1 MSDPEHSFSDLDLDP
16 RILTALSALG
26 FESPTPIQ
34 FEAIPPLRE
43 GRDIVARARTG
54 SGKTAAFGLPVLE
67 RLKDGK
73 KGPRALIMAP
83 TRELALQVTEAM
95 QSFAKGLQVPMV
107 TVYGGAPYK
116 PQFVALS
123 RGVPLVVGTP
133 GRLID
138 HLDRGSLDL
147 SGIEMVVLDEADEML
162 RMGFI
167 DDVEKLLGAMPD
179 GRQIALFSATMPPPI
194 RRVANKYLVDP
205 VTVEADVARGTTVDH
220 VRQRIVVVP
229 QYIKGRALVRYL
241 EGEER
246 GATLVFSRT
255 RAGCGEIAETLADAG
270 IEAEALHGDLAQ
282 RDRERVLGRLRSG
295 RIGVVVATDVAARGI
310 DVEHITHVVNLDL
323 PDNPESY
330 THRIGRTGR
339 AGREGTAMTLITP
352 RERGRA
358 ESFRRSLGAT
368 FEEYYLPSDAAIAK
382 RDRDALVESLDGAGE
397 AAAGWVEHLVSE
409 GRELADIAAAAMEL
423 LARARSVSLETDL
436 SDELPDWA
444 RPPQRRDSP
453 PRQFERGAPRSFDGP
468 PQRGPGGPGPDFGP
482 PRGRPNQAPN
492 EVELFVGAGRALG
505 VRPGDLVGALAG
517 DAGISGGDIGRIQVG
532 ERSSFVGV
540 SRAIAAKVLEG
551 RTTLNVRGRDVKL
564 SLAQPGGK
572 AGGPEKSWK
581 PRGPGKPTFEVRR
594 GGPHRTPHGPSVGA
608 TGGSKTWKGSS
619 GKR

>member
-1 MSDPEHSFSDLDLDP
+1 MSDPEPSFSDLDLDP
-16 RILTALSALG
+16 RILTTLSELG
-26 FESPTPIQ
+26 FENPTPIQ
-34 FEAIPPLRE
+34 AQAIPPLLA
-43 GRDIVARARTG
+43 GKDVVARARTG
-54 SGKTAAFGLPVLE
+54 SGKTAAFGLPLLE

-83 TRELALQVTEAM
+83 TRELALQVTEAIG
-95 QSFAKGLQVPMV
+95 SFATHLKVPMV
-107 TVYGGAPYK
+107 TVYGGAPYR
-116 PQFVALS
+116 PQLVALN

-147 SGIEMVVLDEADEML
+147 SNVEMVVLDEADEML

-167 DDVEKLLGAMPD
+167 EDVEKLLGATPA

-194 RRVANKYLVDP
+194 RRVADKYLVDP
-205 VTVEADVARGTTVDH
+205 VTIVADMARGTTVDH

-229 QYIKGRALVRYL
+229 QHVKGRALIRYL

-270 IEAEALHGDLAQ
+270 IEADALHGDLAQ

-339 AGREGTAMTLITP
+339 AGREGTALTLITP

-358 ESFRRSLGAT
+358 EFFRRTLGAT
-368 FEEYYLPSDAAIAK
+368 FEDYYLPSDAAIAK
-382 RDRDALVESLDGAGE
+382 RDRAALVASLDGAGE
-397 AAAGWVEHLVSE
+397 TAASWVAHLVEE
-409 GRELADIAAAAMEL
+409 GRDLAGIAAAALEL
-423 LARARSVSLETDL
+423 LAKARSVSLETDL
-436 SDELPDWA
+436 SDELPAWA
-444 RPPQRRDSP
+444 RPPQRRDRP
-453 PRQFERGAPRSFDGP
+453 PKHQDFDRPRPGDHRGP
-468 PQRGPGGPGPDFGP
+468 PGGRPGPDFGP
-482 PRGRPNQAPN
+482 PRGRPDQAPN
-492 EVELFVGAGRALG
+492 EVELFIGAGRALG

-517 DAGISGGDIGRIQVG
+517 DAGITGGDIGRIQVG

-540 SRAIAAKVLEG
+540 SRAIATKVLDG

-564 SLAQPGGK
+564 SLAHPGGK
-572 AGGPEKSWK
+572 TAGPEKSWK
-581 PRGPGKPTFEVRR
+581 PRGPGKPTFETRR
-594 GGPHRTPHGPSVGA
+594 GGPHRTPRGPGA
-608 TGGSKTWKGSS
+608 GPKGGSKTWKGSS